1 MDTTTDAARIR
12 AEAIRE
18 FAEEL
23 KARAETE
30 YYHDAETNRIVIYRL
45 VYVDDIDDLVA
56 EMTGQTES
64 N

>member
-1 MDTTTDAARIR
+1 MDATMDAARIR

-23 KARAETE
+23 KARSETE
-30 YYHDAETNRIVIYRL
+30 YYHDVETNRIVTYRL

-56 EMTGQTES
+56 EMTGETE
-64 N
+64 NN